1 MGQSVELK
9 NVVRWKAN
17 RRALG
22 GAALASLASLAIAA
36 GSGPLAPGARAQA
49 TLQASPVAS
58 PVSGGDGRYLFVGDR
73 SQSAVAVYAIPDFT
87 LAGTLDGVT
96 FGTHAGALLLPD
108 GRFVFADA
116 ANNEVVALSVD
127 EAGVPAISQRV
138 AADFGGGVA
147 WMAASPTFSH
157 VAIGSLQ
164 DSETSQFLN
173 IVDLATFGNTS
184 LEFELNEP
192 EELTA
197 WLLNDPLNV
206 YVAVG
211 GQIKSYLLDDLLAG
225 ETEPLNTVEVELGSH
240 GGATDAVNGRIFYT
254 TAPGTGFEVLDAQP
268 NAAEYLTQIP
278 WDVDGLTGGRNA
290 RPRVTA
296 DGGHIFGLLA
306 PGLDDPT
313 LWADNINSNHVTNM
327 ADLSAV
333 RIEVGTGNFGYRSGL
348 SERYAIWAG
357 YNADGGTVYL
367 VDADATSSTFG
378 SVTATMSIATPSNAA
393 VPGQDVTD
401 KDTYATAITA
411 DSRYGFVSINGD
423 RSIKVFDLEQRVEI
437 AEIAIDLPLSGYD
450 GFLAVIEPGV
460 TPVDLWGR

>member
-1 MGQSVELK
+1 MDQSVELK
-9 NVVRWKAN
+9 NITAWKTS

-22 GAALASLASLAIAA
+22 RGALVAAAASTALVH
-36 GSGPLAPGARAQA
+36 GVYAQA
-49 TLQASPVAS
+49 TPQASPVAS
-58 PVSGGDGRYLFVGDR
+58 PVSGGDGRFLFVGDR
-73 SQSAVAVYAIPDFT
+73 SQNFVSVYSIPDFA
-87 LAGTLDGVT
+87 LAGTVDNLT
-96 FGTHAGALLLPD
+96 FGTHAGSLLLPD
-108 GRFVFADA
+108 GRLVFADTT
-116 ANNEVVALSVD
+116 NNEIVALTVD
-127 EAGVPAISQRV
+127 AEGVPAISQRV
-138 AADFGGGVA
+138 AAELGGGVA

-164 DSETSQFLN
+164 DSEVSQFLN
-173 IVDLATFGNTS
+173 IVDLATFENTS

-211 GQIKSYLLDDLLAG
+211 GQIKSYLFDDLVAG
-225 ETEPLNTVEVELGSH
+225 NTEPLNTVEVELGSH
-240 GGATDAVNGRIFYT
+240 GGATDPANGRLFYT

-268 NAAEYLTQIP
+268 GAAEYLTQIP
-278 WDVDGLTGGRNA
+278 WDVDGLAGGRNA

-313 LWADNINSNHVTNM
+313 LWADNVNSNHVTNM

-333 RIEVGTGNFGYRSGL
+333 RIEVGTGNFGYRAGL
-348 SERYAIWAG
+348 SDRYAIWAG

-367 VDADATSSTFG
+367 IDADASSATFG
-378 SVTATMSIATPSNAA
+378 SVVATMPVATPTNAA
-393 VPGQDVTD
+393 VPGEDATD

-411 DSRYGFVSINGD
+411 DSQYGFVSINGD
-423 RSIKVFDLEQRVEI
+423 RIVKVFDLEQGVEI
-437 AEIAIDLPLSGYD
+437 AEIPIELPLSGYD
-450 GFLAVIEPGV
+450 GFLAVIETGV